1 MLIRVETTLAPEPSS
16 YEKRNARV
24 KELLESS
31 KDELVLEDENGDRD
45 KRSFFFYAHTTT
57 ITTYQ
62 FNSATVTKTAKLL
75 ATGTTSALAC
85 LPVGFVICV
94 PNQG

>member
-1 MLIRVETTLAPEPSS
+1 MLFRMETTLAPEPSS

-24 KELLESS
+24 NEILASS

-45 KRSFFFYAHTTT
+45 KRSFLFYAHTTT

-62 FNSATVTKTAKLL
+62 FYSTTITKTAKLL
-75 ATGTTSALAC
+75 TAATTSALTC
-85 LPVGFVICV
+85 LPQGFVICV

>member
-16 YEKRNARV
+16 YEKRIARM
-24 KELLESS
+24 KKLLESS
-31 KDELVLEDENGDRD
+31 KDELVLEDENEDRD
-45 KRSFFFYAHTTT
+45 KPSFFFYAHTTT

-62 FNSATVTKTAKLL
+62 FNSATVMKTVKLPL
-75 ATGTTSALAC
+75 QTTNALAC
-85 LPVGFVICV
+85 LPVGFLICV